1 MGGKEVSRADGD
13 REIPW
18 VCSQKPGRCGDIAAV
33 VAWRLPSEAG
43 RWQTHPRRDSKVQSC
58 GR

>member
-18 VCSQKPGRCGDIAAV
+18 VCAQKPGRCGDIAAV
-33 VAWRLPSEAG
+33 VALAPPLRG
-43 RWQTHPRRDSKVQSC
+43 R
-58 GR
+58 